1 MCKRVAQLLAA
12 RVGDREDRGAVWR
25 CPGGRTC
32 STPGRCPF
40 FVSRPVGVT
49 TNSPVHHTQPLVV
62 LKTRLAAPACS
73 PPMHRPGKWSRR
85 RCCAGQDP
93 PPAAEPPCAPCDV
106 RSSRCWWRARSLL
119 PSATASSP
127 PPHSQGRAAQGR
139 VSKPHSE
146 TPSALS
152 CLSDLPRDV
161 CSLGLVAT
169 EARPSVG
176 KAVRHV
182 AFSCS
187 LRPATPRL

>member
-1 MCKRVAQLLAA
+1 
-12 RVGDREDRGAVWR
+12 
-25 CPGGRTC
+25 
-32 STPGRCPF
+32 
-40 FVSRPVGVT
+40 
-49 TNSPVHHTQPLVV
+49 
-62 LKTRLAAPACS
+62 
-73 PPMHRPGKWSRR
+73 
-85 RCCAGQDP
+85 
-93 PPAAEPPCAPCDV
+93 V

-169 EARPSVG
+169 GTAERWEVGATCGLLLQPPSCN
-176 KAVRHV
+176 A
-182 AFSCS
+182 AFVN
-187 LRPATPRL
+187 